1 MIKLFGAKPDHPM
14 ADPKE
19 ARRILE
25 QLPAQD
31 PFKSLDELTHWL
43 ESVSAAEGF
52 KPEVRIQVLLLIDEA
67 AQPRVRKLAK
77 DYLAAERPSRFQE
90 NRLWNAIHGYWRQ
103 AGLSFARV
111 VDEFAQGVKGIESA
125 KAVLALV
132 LVRTLRCLAQQI
144 KWMHMRYGPIDLAIW
159 SVFHRVYAY
168 AELRQ
173 LAPAKVAVYP
183 GNSAGAAGSGE
194 STPQIEFLKGAM
206 FSAGSPDSLLPLE
219 VELAE
224 RMIAE
229 YAPRFTMALALAP
242 DHIYWTDL
250 AQAMAPLRV
259 SRTPPA
265 GPGLRCFGPGTSVQD
280 LNALIERIYTSG
292 QVPASVNLGGS
303 YEPEAALEVL
313 RHLAL
318 MWSPQPPER
327 KAQRH
332 AVKSRLSVAH
342 GYAGVLGAL
351 GSADSLAFDA
361 AGSES
366 WIVENVSAG
375 GFGTVVP
382 QLKGDWLRVGA
393 LVALQPEG
401 GTNWLLGLV
410 RRVNK
415 TGQQQARVGIETLSK
430 TPEVSRFGVS
440 GSQSAEQGV
449 LLKNGEAAEARIV
462 LKPGVYAPM
471 QNLEV
476 QRGSRQH
483 VYIPQ
488 GVTERGED
496 YEIARFREMIRE
508 S

>member
-1 MIKLFGAKPDHPM
+1 MIKLFGGKPDHPM

-19 ARRILE
+19 ARRILD

-43 ESVSAAEGF
+43 ESVSAVEGL
-52 KPEVRIQVLLLIDEA
+52 KPEARIQVLLMIDEA
-67 AQPRVRKLAK
+67 AQPRLRKLTK

-90 NRLWNAIHGYWRQ
+90 NRLWTALHGYCRQ
-103 AGLSFARV
+103 AGLSFARM
-111 VDEFAQGVKGIESA
+111 VDEFTQGVKGVEAA
-125 KAVLALV
+125 KAQLALL
-132 LVRTLRCLAQQI
+132 LVRALRSLAQQI
-144 KWMHMRYGPIDLAIW
+144 KWMHMRYGPIDLSIW
-159 SVFHRVYAY
+159 NVFHRVYAY

-173 LAPAKVAVYP
+173 LAQAKVSVYP
-183 GNSAGAAGSGE
+183 GITGSGE
-194 STPQIEFLKGAM
+194 STPQLEFLKGVM
-206 FSAGSPDSLLPLE
+206 FSAGSPDSLLPIE

-224 RMIAE
+224 RIIAE
-229 YAPRFTMALALAP
+229 YAPRFTIAP
-242 DHIYWTDL
+242 APAPEHVFWTDL
-250 AQAMAPLRV
+250 AQAMSPLRV
-259 SRTPPA
+259 TRTPPT
-265 GPGLRCFGPGTSVQD
+265 GPGLRCFGPGGSVPE
-280 LNALIERIYTSG
+280 LNELIERIYTSG
-292 QVPASVNLGGS
+292 QVPAGVNLGGS
-303 YEPEAALEVL
+303 YEPEVALEVL

-318 MWSPQPPER
+318 VWSPQPPER

-342 GYAGVLGAL
+342 GYDGVLGAL
-351 GSADSLAFDA
+351 GSADSLSFDA
-361 AGSES
+361 QGSES

-449 LLKNGEAAEARIV
+449 LLKNADAVEARIV
-462 LKPGVYAPM
+462 LKPGVFAPM

-476 QRGSRQH
+476 QRGARQH

-488 GVTERGED
+488 GLAERGED